1 MTRGKVC
8 GEFVCIFPRVQ
19 VQIPISHPIKTKAD
33 PRDRLSFLL
42 SEMDKSRTLQIP
54 YGFAMTRGKVCDRE
68 VCILLR
74 GEEKVLRPSRL
85 STFSI
90 FPQSTN
96 CTAQKP
102 A

>member
-8 GEFVCIFPRVQ
+8 GEFVCILPRVQ
-19 VQIPISHPIKTKAD
+19 VQIPISHPIKESTD
-33 PRDRLSFLL
+33 PRGRCFLL
-42 SEMDKSRTLQIP
+42 SRGIGKDRTLQIP
-54 YGFAMTRGKVCDRE
+54 YGFAMTRDKVCGE
-68 VCILLR
+68 FVCILLR
-74 GEEKVLRPSRL
+74 GEKKVLRPSRL